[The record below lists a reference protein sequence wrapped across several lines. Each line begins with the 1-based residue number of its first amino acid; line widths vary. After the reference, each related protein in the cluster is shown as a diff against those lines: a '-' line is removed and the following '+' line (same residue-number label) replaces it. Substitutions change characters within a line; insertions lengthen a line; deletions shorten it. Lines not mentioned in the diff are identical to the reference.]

1 MKMKLIYENQ
11 FFFIFLIAQLKDE
24 LKNIPNKEPKKAKLK

>member
-1 MKMKLIYENQ
+1 MKIR
-11 FFFIFLIAQLKDE
+11 FFIFLIAQLKDE